1 MNSRGI
7 HRFVT
12 RWILGI
18 ALAGAAWQPLV
29 AAAVAAPPITHEPA
43 ADLLWHAGAIGIFD
57 REARDNFASVEV
69 RWRRSWHELRP
80 WAGLTL
86 VDSGAWFTGAGLIC
100 DLRLSP
106 RGRLTLGTGPFYY
119 SHGKE
124 DDDLGF
130 SLEFYSF
137 AELTWAWR
145 RDTRLGLRLGHL
157 SNAGLAR
164 KNPGTETLSFVV
176 SVPIDDRATKVPG
189 P

>member
-12 RWILGI
+12 RVVLGL
-18 ALAGAAWQPLV
+18 ALAGAARQPLG
-29 AAAVAAPPITHEPA
+29 AALEAPPVVSVPA
-43 ADLLWHAGAIGIFD
+43 VDLLWHAGAIGVFD

-69 RWRRSWHELRP
+69 RLRRNWHELRP

-86 VDSGAWFTGAGLIC
+86 VDSGAWFTGAGLIY
-100 DLRLSP
+100 DLRLS
-106 RGRLTLGTGPFYY
+106 RRSRLTLGSGPFYY
-119 SHGKE
+119 SHDKE

-137 AELTWAWR
+137 AEVTWTWR
-145 RDTRLGLRLGHL
+145 GDTRLGLRFGHL

-176 SVPIDDRATKVPG
+176 SVPIDDHTTKIAG